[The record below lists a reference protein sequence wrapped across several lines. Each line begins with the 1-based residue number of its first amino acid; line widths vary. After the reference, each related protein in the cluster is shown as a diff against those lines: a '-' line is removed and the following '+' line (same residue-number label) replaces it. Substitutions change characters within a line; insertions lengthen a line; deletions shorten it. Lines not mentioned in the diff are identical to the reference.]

1 MRSTE
6 MVSPAE
12 ALPGRSE
19 PLNIESTHA
28 IFGNDFTTEVATNQR
43 EVLLGLGCFWGAE
56 RVFWQIPGV
65 ITTAVGYAAGYTKNP
80 TYEEVCT
87 SNTGHSEVVR
97 VVYNPSEVTLEALLK
112 TFFEKHDPTQFM
124 RQGNDIGTQYRSGIY
139 VSSDADLELANKVL
153 TTYNE
158 QLAAAGL
165 APATTEILKDVDF
178 YYAETYHQQY
188 LHKNPQGYCG
198 IGGTGVSCPI

>member
-28 IFGNDFTTEVATNQR
+28 IFGNDFTAEAAANQR

-153 TTYNE
+153 TTYND

-165 APATTEILKDVDF
+165 APATTEVLKGVDF

>member
-1 MRSTE
+1 
-6 MVSPAE
+6 MVSQAD

-19 PLNIESTHA
+19 SLSIDSTHA
-28 IFGNDFTTEVATNQR
+28 IFANDFTAAVASDQR

-56 RVFWQIPGV
+56 RVFWQVPGV
-65 ITTAVGYAAGYTKNP
+65 VTTAVGYAAGYTKNP

-139 VSSDADLELANKVL
+139 VSSDADFDVANKVL
-153 TTYNE
+153 ATYNE
-158 QLAAAGL
+158 QLVAAGM
-165 APATTEILKDVDF
+165 AKATTEILKDVDF

>member
-28 IFGNDFTTEVATNQR
+28 IFGNDFTAEVATNQR

-97 VVYNPSEVTLEALLK
+97 VVYNPSEVTLEVLLK

-153 TTYNE
+153 TTYND

-178 YYAETYHQQY
+178 YYAET
-188 LHKNPQGYCG
+188 
-198 IGGTGVSCPI
+198 

>member
-1 MRSTE
+1 
-6 MVSPAE
+6 MVSQAD
-12 ALPGRSE
+12 ALPGRLES
-19 PLNIESTHA
+19 LNIDSTHA
-28 IFGNDFTTEVATNQR
+28 IFANDFTAEVASDQR

-56 RVFWQIPGV
+56 RVFWQVPGV
-65 ITTAVGYAAGYTKNP
+65 VTTAVGYAAGYTKNP

-139 VSSDADLELANKVL
+139 VSSDADFDVANKVL
-153 TTYNE
+153 ATYNE
-158 QLAAAGL
+158 QLVAAGM
-165 APATTEILKDVDF
+165 AKATTEILKDVDF

>member
-65 ITTAVGYAAGYTKNP
+65 VTTAVGYAAGYTKNP

-165 APATTEILKDVDF
+165 APATTEILKNVDF

>member
-6 MVSPAE
+6 MVSPAD

-19 PLNIESTHA
+19 PLSIESTHA
-28 IFGNDFTTEVATNQR
+28 IFGNDFAAEVATNHR

-65 ITTAVGYAAGYTKNP
+65 VTTAVGYAAGYTKNP

-97 VVYNPSEVTLEALLK
+97 VAYNPAEVSLEVLLK

-153 TTYNE
+153 TTYND

>member
-6 MVSPAE
+6 MVSQAD

-19 PLNIESTHA
+19 SLSIDSTHA
-28 IFGNDFTTEVATNQR
+28 IFANDFTAAVASDQR

-56 RVFWQIPGV
+56 RVFWQVPGV
-65 ITTAVGYAAGYTKNP
+65 VTTAVGYAAGYTKNP

-97 VVYNPSEVTLEALLK
+97 VVYNPSEVTLETLLK

-139 VSSDADLELANKVL
+139 VSSDADFDVANKVL
-153 TTYNE
+153 ATYNE
-158 QLAAAGL
+158 QLVAAGM
-165 APATTEILKDVDF
+165 AKATTEILKDVDF

>member
-1 MRSTE
+1 
-6 MVSPAE
+6 MVSPVD

-28 IFGNDFTTEVATNQR
+28 IFGNDFTAEVATDQR

-65 ITTAVGYAAGYTKNP
+65 VTTAVGYAAGYTKNP

-97 VVYNPSEVTLEALLK
+97 VVYNPSEVSLEVLLK

-139 VSSDADLELANKVL
+139 VFSDADLELANKVL

-158 QLAAAGL
+158 QLAAAGM

>member
-6 MVSPAE
+6 MVSPAD

-19 PLNIESTHA
+19 PLSIESTHV
-28 IFGNDFTTEVATNQR
+28 IFGNDFTAEAATDHR

-65 ITTAVGYAAGYTKNP
+65 VTTAVGYAAGYTKNP

-97 VVYNPSEVTLEALLK
+97 VVYNPSEVSLEVLLK

-139 VSSDADLELANKVL
+139 VFSDADLELANKVL

-158 QLAAAGL
+158 QLAAAGM